1 MKKLAIVVKVII
13 SALLIYF
20 VARKIDF
27 THFKEA
33 WSRINVP
40 YLMAA
45 YFLLLIS
52 MFANSLKWWLLL
64 RVQKV
69 NTTYGSATS
78 HYLVGY
84 FFNNFFTGV
93 GEVKRIYDLSKETGN
108 SHGVVA
114 SVFMERWTGVICQVS
129 MALIALGWAYRDI
142 PQLHNILLICGI
154 LFFVLLAVFLIAG
167 RVSHIPFIDRFEN
180 IHKWLQTFRE
190 SYDEYI
196 KKPKSLFL
204 AFALSLIAPIML
216 IFIHWI
222 LTLGIGY
229 HTDLRAFVL
238 FIPIISVFSQ
248 VPITINGI
256 GVQELLFV
264 QMFGMA
270 GIPAETA
277 FSVSI
282 LSHILK
288 MGVGLIGGVVY
299 LLRREK
305 GEETIMETDSGEC
318 NTEDKEQG
326 ITGE

>member
-1 MKKLAIVVKVII
+1 MKKLGIVVKIII

-27 THFKEA
+27 THFKDA
-33 WSRINVP
+33 WSRINVS
-40 YLMAA
+40 YLLAA
-45 YFLLLIS
+45 YILLLFS
-52 MFANSLKWWLLL
+52 MIANSVKWWLLL

-69 NTTYGSATS
+69 DTSLKNVTS

-114 SVFMERWTGVICQVS
+114 SVFMERWTGIICQVS

-154 LFFVLLAVFLIAG
+154 LFFVLLAMFLIAG
-167 RVSHIPFIDRFEN
+167 RVSYIPFVDRYEK

-196 KKPKSLFL
+196 RKPKSLFL
-204 AFALSLIAPIML
+204 AFTLSLTAPIML

-229 HTDLRAFVL
+229 KTDIWPFVL

-282 LSHILK
+282 LSHFLK
-288 MGVGLIGGVVY
+288 MGVGMIGGIIY
-299 LLRREK
+299 LLKR
-305 GEETIMETDSGEC
+305 
-318 NTEDKEQG
+318 DKDGGNMVIKENKQ
-326 ITGE
+326 